1 MSTRRLIKIVGLIIV
16 TCQLS
21 VGSIFAQKSGDMIS
35 GVITDEMG
43 PVMGANVV
51 EMDAANRIISYAVT
65 DINGNFSFKLKNPKN
80 SLRVT

>member
-21 VGSIFAQKSGDMIS
+21 VSSIFAQKSGDMIS

-51 EMDAANRIISYAVT
+51 EMVAAYRIISFVVT
-65 DINGNFSFKLKNPKN
+65 VIHGNFSFNLKN
-80 SLRVT
+80 L

>member
-21 VGSIFAQKSGDMIS
+21 VSNIFAQKSGDMIS
-35 GVITDEMG
+35 GVITDELG

-51 EMDAANRIISYAVT
+51 EMDAANRIIS
-65 DINGNFSFKLKNPKN
+65 
-80 SLRVT
+80 